1 MRSKLMILVA
11 ISGCL
16 ALAGSVWAGPGA
28 HGPNGEHL
36 DAASASVGAPA
47 SLHRLPD
54 GHVQVPKLAQR
65 RMQVRTLV
73 AEPGTYP
80 TTMVLNARVVMDP
93 ASGGVVQAAMAGR
106 MEAPS
111 GGLPAAGQTVRKG
124 QVLAYIQPA
133 MGGAERGS
141 QRAALAE
148 VRASRLQAEARV
160 NRLKQLEGVVP
171 RKDSEAA
178 QWELQGL
185 REREAALAQ
194 SLEGR
199 QAVLASTDGVLASAR
214 VLNGQMVE
222 PQAVLFEIVDP
233 KRVLIEARVSDPTWA
248 SRISAASVQQAP
260 DLALKLVGVARVMQ
274 EGAVPVTFRASA
286 SAKANGDPAASSQL
300 AIGQPLTLVAEFGQR
315 QEGIALPSEA
325 VVRSP
330 ANEPI
335 VWVKVS
341 AERFAPQPVQAQPLD
356 AQRVLVTRGL
366 SANSRVVVQGASLIN
381 QIR

>member
-274 EGAVPVTFRASA
+274 EGSVPVTFRA

>member
-11 ISGCL
+11 LSGCL

-36 DAASASVGAPA
+36 DATASVGAPA
-47 SLHRLPD
+47 GLHRLPD

-65 RMQVRTLV
+65 RMQVRTVV
-73 AEPGTYP
+73 AETGTYP

-106 MEAPS
+106 MEAAA
-111 GGLPAAGQTVRKG
+111 GGLPVAGQAVRKG

-171 RKDSEAA
+171 RKESEAA

-199 QAVLASTDGVLASAR
+199 QAVLSSTDGVLASAR
-214 VLNGQMVE
+214 VLHGQMVE

-233 KRVLIEARVSDPTWA
+233 KRMLIEARVSDPAWA
-248 SRISAASVQQAP
+248 SQIRAASVQQAP

-274 EGAVPVTFRASA
+274 EGAVPVTFRAST
-286 SAKANGDPAASSQL
+286 KANGDPAASSPL
-300 AIGQPLTLVAEFGQR
+300 AIGQPLTLVAELGQR
-315 QEGIALPSEA
+315 QEGVALPSEA